1 MVESTMAFAMSRQV
15 GANADFRPFRSCRR
29 FAMRAPNR
37 GLWSFNSCR
46 SPATSSTPVYSKVT
60 ETNGLVFTAGVIPA
74 DLSRDCEGQTAE
86 VLAEIDRLLK
96 LCGTDKSKVVQATVW
111 LNDIRHRD
119 AMNKSWSAWL
129 GGKDAPA
136 RACVE
141 AKLID
146 PRMLV
151 EISVVAAK

>member
-1 MVESTMAFAMSRQV
+1 MPITRHEESA
-15 GANADFRPFRSCRR
+15 
-29 FAMRAPNR
+29 
-37 GLWSFNSCR
+37 
-46 SPATSSTPVYSKVT
+46 VYSKVT
-60 ETNGLVFTAGVIPA
+60 EANGLVFTAGVIPS
-74 DLSRDCEGQTAE
+74 DLSRDVAGQTAD
-86 VLAEIDRLLK
+86 VLAEIDRLLA
-96 LCGTDKSKVVQATVW
+96 LCGSDKSKVVQATVW

-119 AMNKSWSAWL
+119 GMNTSWSAWL
-129 GGKDAPA
+129 GGKNAPA